1 MIAHM
6 RLGWVSSNSFLHPKP
21 IICIMRIYM
30 PEDQNIKREFRT
42 EAVEIL
48 PENIGDMP
56 ASDAAPLLE
65 RAASRTEVLGWVGEF
80 ASGLRENLRGAAAWV
95 KAVGPEVSKK
105 TLALVTSAAFVASSI
120 SACQA
125 GPVTPVIPSETSPRI
140 TEISPTQVPPAD
152 TATTTQVATSTET
165 ATLIP
170 TETEHLT
177 TPKILLL
184 GDSMFAATLVPE
196 DLSTLLKNAGINI
209 NFVGDKM
216 DAGGHIPI
224 DGFSGFDTAKI
235 LLQLRSPSW
244 DASGVTYPNTIS
256 EHVPDIVV
264 IQLGTNDLGIFKDPV
279 AEYVSDMTNI
289 ILFLRSKN
297 PRVEIIVSTLIPSRN
312 ITSDTKIKLINDAIP
327 GFVQSMNRPESPV
340 VATPDLR
347 SEWQP
352 GDFDD
357 DFHPSASGSEKMAKN
372 DFETMTDNEFVVVK
386 TQPIP

>member
-1 MIAHM
+1 MQ
-6 RLGWVSSNSFLHPKP
+6 
-21 IICIMRIYM
+21 
-30 PEDQNIKREFRT
+30 EDQNIKKEFSP

-56 ASDAAPLLE
+56 TYAAVPLLE

-80 ASGLRENLRGAAAWV
+80 SDGLRENLRGAAAWV
-95 KAVGPEVSKK
+95 KAIGPEASKK
-105 TLALVTSAAFVASSI
+105 ALSLITTVSFVTASV
-120 SACQA
+120 SACA
-125 GPVTPVIPSETSPRI
+125 KGPGIPYPITETAPRV
-140 TEISPTQVPPAD
+140 TEISATRVPPTE
-152 TATTTQVATSTET
+152 TATATQAPTSTET

-184 GDSMFAATLVPE
+184 GDSMFAATNVPT

-235 LLQLRSPSW
+235 LLQLKSPSW

-256 EHVPDIVV
+256 EHVPDIVI
-264 IQLGTNDLGIFKDPV
+264 IQLGTNDLGVFKDPV
-279 AEYVSDMTNI
+279 AEYTSDMTNI

-297 PRVEIIVSTLIPSRN
+297 PRVQIVVSKLIPSRN
-312 ITSDTKIKLINDAIP
+312 TASDKKIMLINDAIP

-347 SEWQP
+347 SEWKP